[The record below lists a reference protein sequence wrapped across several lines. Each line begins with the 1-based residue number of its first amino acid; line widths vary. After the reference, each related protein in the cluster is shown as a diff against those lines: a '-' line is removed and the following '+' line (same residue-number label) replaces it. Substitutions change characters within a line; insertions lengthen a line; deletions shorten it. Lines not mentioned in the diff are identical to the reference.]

1 MNRCYYTLKWKEGTD
16 RQVRTVSA
24 ADNLIRIGQREDCEV
39 RLSNDGDYADEL
51 FAVIKPD
58 KAGNGWLVIPV
69 SPFVK
74 TLVNGSEAGLCH
86 YLKSGDYISFTDTDS
101 EISFET
107 RKGEFDGTL
116 NSGSDRL
123 SRRWVYALTGV
134 VAVVALFTVY
144 AVFAPQIREQLVASA
159 LNATDGSIYKIN
171 ADSVFLVRTTAEDET
186 IVRRTTVST
195 PGTAFLTVDGDLIT
209 ARHCIEPWLNYT
221 DFGKMIG
228 DDPSLPQPVS
238 FALFAES
245 YNWLHDNDTSYRV
258 VSKCSLFDPSGALVK
273 EILSDDFSCDRSRDD
288 ILELGGFN
296 NTLFWR
302 SISAGFGRKDMMM
315 GDIAVI
321 RHFGTSGKIQ
331 LLPEDRMQS
340 LLKAGRK
347 LYFRG
352 FPVRHQNSGMEKMEK
367 DLLSDYVTGH
377 MISHE
382 EAEHGYS
389 GSPALVVDKG
399 KVFAVGVLSTLDD
412 GGTGCAYSVPITEIP
427 DK

>member
-1 MNRCYYTLKWKEGTD
+1 
-16 RQVRTVSA
+16 
-24 ADNLIRIGQREDCEV
+24 
-39 RLSNDGDYADEL
+39 
-51 FAVIKPD
+51 
-58 KAGNGWLVIPV
+58 
-69 SPFVK
+69 
-74 TLVNGSEAGLCH
+74 
-86 YLKSGDYISFTDTDS
+86 
-101 EISFET
+101 
-107 RKGEFDGTL
+107 
-116 NSGSDRL
+116 
-123 SRRWVYALTGV
+123 
-134 VAVVALFTVY
+134 
-144 AVFAPQIREQLVASA
+144 
-159 LNATDGSIYKIN
+159 
-171 ADSVFLVRTTAEDET
+171 
-186 IVRRTTVST
+186 
-195 PGTAFLTVDGDLIT
+195 
-209 ARHCIEPWLNYT
+209 
-221 DFGKMIG
+221 
-228 DDPSLPQPVS
+228 
-238 FALFAES
+238 
-245 YNWLHDNDTSYRV
+245 
-258 VSKCSLFDPSGALVK
+258 
-273 EILSDDFSCDRSRDD
+273 
-288 ILELGGFN
+288 LGGFN